1 MMAIIAPASAQRST
15 GSDPA
20 IRIRPIT
27 ICSKVTFLYGRD
39 QAEWL
44 VIVEW

>member
-1 MMAIIAPASAQRST
+1 MATIAPANVQRST
-15 GSDPA
+15 GSEPA
-20 IRIRPIT
+20 IRISPIT

-39 QAEWL
+39 QAERL

>member
-1 MMAIIAPASAQRST
+1 MATIAPAKVQRST
-15 GSDPA
+15 GSEPA
-20 IRIRPIT
+20 IRISPIT